1 MKLDGKTI
9 IVTGSGT
16 GIGKAIAKLCVNE
29 GAQVVISDKDGKS
42 AEETVEEL
50 GQEKTIA
57 HIRDLTD
64 EDCPRELIALAKER
78 FGRIDG
84 LVNNA
89 AFVTWSDIAS
99 TAPDYFKKVLNVNL
113 VAPLTLI
120 QAALPELKRNKGS
133 VVNIGSVNAHCGE
146 PTLLAYS
153 ASKGGLTTLT
163 RNLGDSLM
171 QEHGIRVNQ
180 VNPGWVLTENEAA
193 RKQDHGLKEDW
204 YKDIPKKFAP
214 SGRIFEPLEIATTVV
229 HLLSKDCGPV
239 SGQIFDLEQYP
250 MIGRNPPKD
259 EDTVPQK

>member
-1 MKLDGKTI
+1 MRLDGKTI

-29 GAQVVISDKDGKS
+29 GGQVVINDKDGNL
-42 AEETVEEL
+42 AEETVKEL

-64 EDCPRELIALAKER
+64 EDCPKELIALAKER

-89 AFVTWSDIAS
+89 AFVTWSDIES
-99 TAPDYFKKVLNVNL
+99 TEPDYFKKVLDVNL
-113 VAPLTLI
+113 VAPLALI

-133 VVNIGSVNAHCGE
+133 IVNIGSVNAHCGE

-171 QEHGIRVNQ
+171 QEHGVRVNQ

-193 RKQDHGLKEDW
+193 RKQDHGLKADW

-214 SGRIFEPLEIATTVV
+214 SSRIFEPLEIATTVV

-239 SGQIFDLEQYP
+239 SGQVFDLEQYP

-259 EDTVPQK
+259 EDTIPQK

>member
-9 IVTGSGT
+9 VVTGSGT
-16 GIGKAIAKLCVNE
+16 GIGKAIAKICVNE
-29 GAQVVISDKDGKS
+29 GAQVVINDKDGKL
-42 AEETVEEL
+42 AQETVEEL

-64 EDCPRELIALAKER
+64 EDCPKELIALAKER

-99 TAPDYFKKVLNVNL
+99 TEPDYFKKVLDVNL
-113 VAPLTLI
+113 VAPLALI

-153 ASKGGLTTLT
+153 ASKGGLTTL
-163 RNLGDSLM
+163 SLI
-171 QEHGIRVNQ
+171 HI
-180 VNPGWVLTENEAA
+180 
-193 RKQDHGLKEDW
+193 
-204 YKDIPKKFAP
+204 
-214 SGRIFEPLEIATTVV
+214 
-229 HLLSKDCGPV
+229 
-239 SGQIFDLEQYP
+239 
-250 MIGRNPPKD
+250 
-259 EDTVPQK
+259 